1 MPRPK
6 LPAKKQAKPTAK
18 QTAKQT
24 AKSTAKLTAKSTAK
38 LVTKP
43 ATQPVTKKELKGL
56 ISQELQKIINAK
68 KGLKGLIS
76 QEIQKAINRSKPKLE
91 PTSSPKPSEPGLISG
106 FFQKHFGP
114 DYAKTLKTGLLEGF
128 ALAPGLFLGE
138 MALSKAFGKES
149 SLDLLLKN
157 KLSKIAAQKKKG
169 KSKGTAF
176 GFGFLKKLK
185 LPSLATYGLIGAS
198 VAMPTYFL
206 IKSIGESKKANE
218 IANLQYQY

>member
-1 MPRPK
+1 MPKAK
-6 LPAKKQAKPTAK
+6 LPQM
-18 QTAKQT
+18 
-24 AKSTAKLTAKSTAK
+24 
-38 LVTKP
+38 TKR
-43 ATQPVTKKELKGL
+43 ELKSL
-56 ISQELQKIINAK
+56 IRQEAQKVINK
-68 KGLKGLIS
+68 SIPKPKS
-76 QEIQKAINRSKPKLE
+76 EPKPKSKSKP
-91 PTSSPKPSEPGLISG
+91 PGPGLISG

-149 SLDLLLKN
+149 SLDSLLKN

-169 KSKGTAF
+169 KSKSKTF
-176 GFGFLKKLK
+176 GFGIFKKLK

-198 VAMPTYFL
+198 IALPTYFL
-206 IKSIGESKKANE
+206 IKSVGESKKTNE